1 MESKMPPLNLPAP
14 GTHFGLHTQ
23 AMHQWLTQ
31 CPEAGPFALS
41 EHIPVSHLVERSSPL
56 RETFPSISLVII
68 KHLICS
74 NMYSFVK
81 HKLCV
86 TQLL

>member
-1 MESKMPPLNLPAP
+1 MVL
-14 GTHFGLHTQ
+14 
-23 AMHQWLTQ
+23 
-31 CPEAGPFALS
+31 
-41 EHIPVSHLVERSSPL
+41 SHLGGTIAVAASAWMLIPTLQALAERSSPL
-56 RETFPSISLVII
+56 RETFPSVSLVII